1 MKDAYN
7 LARASGI
14 HPNLITTPTNAA
26 SQIDA
31 TNAFGILLA
40 ELDYTH
46 KSRAYHEAKG
56 VAFSHLEQ
64 HAQSP
69 NKETANHARDAL
81 QKLAIMLG

>member
-31 TNAFGILLA
+31 TNAFGILLV
-40 ELDYTH
+40 ELSYTH

-64 HAQSP
+64 HSQSP
-69 NKETANHARDAL
+69 NKETANHAREAIK
-81 QKLAIMLG
+81 KLTLILS